1 MRDPTLVLLSLPV
14 ELKGTDGAEGGEG
27 GVDDEEIDVV
37 AEIDP
42 DQDEEGEERDHD
54 WGGNVVE
61 RFRSLLGKKGERG
74 GRGGLLVMLIFLF
87 VLFCF
92 FFGKGWR

>member
-14 ELKGTDGAEGGEG
+14 ELEGTDGTEGGEG

-54 WGGNVVE
+54 WGGDVVE
-61 RFRSLLGKKGERG
+61 RFGSLVGKKGERG
-74 GRGGLLVMLIFLF
+74 EWFVSDVDLFFLGG
-87 VLFCF
+87 
-92 FFGKGWR
+92 GKGWK